1 MRQDCVKND
10 IVATANFVNI
20 GISARRTCLLLRLI
34 KWLCTGILLCDFSAA
49 QAQVVLDTS
58 LKQDFPLFARIS
70 LPRALQ
76 EDSELLRVPSRPEW
90 QDLGFTETRW
100 LESLDLTP
108 SVSDGRIYYLASL
121 LPVENQKLD
130 LYLIQ
135 ESASAKVYHKFNV
148 AKIGDSTRVT
158 YTRKTSED
166 LGIAKPVDQVNALGK
181 QTSLVSDEYSI
192 EKPDNERE
200 QSAGSRTRI
209 NEDGLDTLQVDRPS
223 EPVGVDAANNTVVVT
238 DDLSEAIGEYLNK
251 QRQRANATA
260 VESNFSDSTALPPME
275 SNTSSD
281 GLGQA
286 DVSDTASDTGAPD
299 QNLAKDLKKVEPR
312 DREPLQAF
320 DVINRNEP
328 SYLQT
333 PSMELS
339 NSPRK
344 QVDVVVVLMIILI
357 AWIIVISII
366 VIRNRG
372 GFVRQAYSYKPDEA
386 RRRDEM
392 PTEVV
397 WPWGASNSNTSPNIG
412 PNFQSDAQ
420 IGYARTAVTDRVKET
435 RSTLGHVLMKAA
447 EEADRAEAES
457 KAGAISLEQARIS
470 LQQQQIL
477 FDCAKA
483 LQEVNYVSAGEP
495 RQTVNPASVP
505 GDASKEKAVSN
516 PEGSL
521 DQAETQS
528 DGSGS
533 SDPRHLRVPV
543 SGRPVRAGANDNTV
557 GQRQVPKRPIRP
569 KLDGRQSQGSA
580 AGQAPRRNV
589 ANDQSNDPAAAPS
602 ADQAGN
608 ITDYS
613 KFELGEQYA
622 LALVYLNM
630 GEPDTARDLLRELTQ
645 TGNPREKAEALKVLK
660 ENFDD

>member
-1 MRQDCVKND
+1 MRQYSVKND
-10 IVATANFVNI
+10 I
-20 GISARRTCLLLRLI
+20 ARRASAVNSDTCERAARFLSLLVKCLLSVV
-34 KWLCTGILLCDFSAA
+34 LLCLVTTA

-58 LKQDFPLFARIS
+58 LKQGFPLFARIS
-70 LPRALQ
+70 LPRALR
-76 EDSELLRVPSRPEW
+76 EDRELLRVPSISEW
-90 QDLGFTETRW
+90 RELGLTETEW

-108 SVSDGRIYYLASL
+108 SVSDGRVYYLASL
-121 LPVENQKLD
+121 LPVETQVLD
-130 LYLIQ
+130 IYLIE

-148 AKIGDSTRVT
+148 AKISDSTRVT
-158 YTRKTSED
+158 YVRKTSEA
-166 LGIAKPVDQVNALGK
+166 LGIEKRVDQADAVGK
-181 QTSLVSDEYSI
+181 QTSPSTREYTV
-192 EKPDNERE
+192 EARGKQRE
-200 QSAGSRTRI
+200 PSVGSKSRI
-209 NEDGLDTLQVDRPS
+209 KEDGLDTPQVDRPS

-238 DDLSEAIGEYLNK
+238 DDLSKAIGEYLNK

-260 VESNFSDSTALPPME
+260 VDSNFSDSTALPPME

-286 DVSDTASDTGAPD
+286 DVGDTASETAAPD

-312 DREPLQAF
+312 GKVQSQAV
-320 DVINRNEP
+320 DVTNTNEP
-328 SYLQT
+328 SYPQT
-333 PSMELS
+333 SSTESSSLA
-339 NSPRK
+339 RT
-344 QVDVVVVLMIILI
+344 QVDLVTVFMVILL
-357 AWIIVISII
+357 AWIIIISII
-366 VIRNRG
+366 VMRNRKGSVNQAHLYKAEQDRRGDDVAAEG
-372 GFVRQAYSYKPDEA
+372 GSP
-386 RRRDEM
+386 
-392 PTEVV
+392 
-397 WPWGASNSNTSPNIG
+397 SNAVTSHIP
-412 PNFQSDAQ
+412 PNFQSNLQPDAQ
-420 IGYARTAVTDRVKET
+420 TGFGFTTKTDQVKET
-435 RSTLGHVLMKAA
+435 RSTLAHILIRAA

-457 KAGAISLEQARIS
+457 KAGAMSLEQARIS

-477 FDCAKA
+477 FDCATA
-483 LQEVNYVSAGEP
+483 LQEVNYVSAGEH
-495 RQTVNPASVP
+495 RQTVNPASAT
-505 GDASKEKAVSN
+505 GNASQARATSN
-516 PEGSL
+516 SQGSQE
-521 DQAETQS
+521 QAAES

-557 GQRQVPKRPIRP
+557 GQRQVPKRPTRP

-589 ANDQSNDPAAAPS
+589 ANDQSNDPAATPS